1 MTAHHNGKVCKD
13 SMQCVQ
19 TRAPTH
25 SQALTAKGR
34 ARHKKKVSVRLR
46 AAVTCAAYF
55 SYFAYTIPKKYAA
68 PEATMSHSH

>member
-1 MTAHHNGKVCKD
+1 MTAHHRGKVCKKVRNVCRHGC
-13 SMQCVQ
+13 SH
-19 TRAPTH
+19 TRMGSPP
-25 SQALTAKGR
+25 Q
-34 ARHKKKVSVRLR
+34 KKVSVRLR

>member
-1 MTAHHNGKVCKD
+1 MAARLRGKVCKE
-13 SMQCVQ
+13 STQCVRTRVLTDSQ
-19 TRAPTH
+19 QSPPKVGRAPQKT
-25 SQALTAKGR
+25 
-34 ARHKKKVSVRLR
+34 VSVRLR